1 MSGDGFLAVDGVIKR
16 FGGVKAVGGEDGL
29 SFAVPK
35 GAFLGLIGPNGAGK
49 STTFNLISGVMA
61 PDRGRVML
69 DGQDISTGRASDV
82 AALGIGR
89 TFQTPRAFPSL
100 SVLDNVAIAPDNPG
114 EHLWPA
120 ILGRWR
126 ADERALETR
135 AKEVLGR
142 VGLGDRL
149 HAAVSS
155 LSGGELRMLEV
166 ARQLMRQPRLLLL
179 DEPTAGVDPASQKR
193 LSALLVELHR
203 EGMTLVVVEHNL
215 HFLLGI
221 ADRVVV
227 LTNGT
232 LLAEGTPQ
240 EIRGDARVIQAY
252 LGADHA
258 A

>member
-1 MSGDGFLAVDGVIKR
+1 MSGDFLALDRVIKR
-16 FGGVKAVGGEDGL
+16 FGGVKAVGGDDGL
-29 SFAVPK
+29 SFRMPK

-49 STTFNLISGVMA
+49 STVFNLISGVLK
-61 PDRGRVML
+61 PDSGRVLL
-69 DGQDISTGRASDV
+69 DGHDLSATKASDI

-100 SVLDNVAIAPDNPG
+100 SVLENVTVAPDNAG
-114 EHLWPA
+114 EHLRA
-120 ILGRWR
+120 AFSGRWR
-126 ADERALETR
+126 GDERNHRDR
-135 AKEVLGR
+135 ARAMLAR
-142 VGLGDRL
+142 VGLADRL
-149 HAAVSS
+149 TAPVSS

-166 ARQLMRQPRLLLL
+166 ARQLVREPRLLLL
-179 DEPTAGVDPASQKR
+179 DEPTAGVDPALQKR

-203 EGMTLVVVEHNL
+203 EGVTLVVVEHNL

-227 LTNGT
+227 MTNGER
-232 LLAEGTPQ
+232 LAEGSPE
-240 EIRGDARVIQAY
+240 EIRKDPRVINAY